1 MYFNH
6 ADYNSGSNLTFEVE
20 PDFGIQTS
28 AIYGNDVQESYGGK
42 EYSDDRWG
50 GSKKN
55 TWSFTLSN
63 ISQTFKNNL
72 ESFRDTVSGSH
83 KTFTFNDG
91 STSHTVR
98 MSDDSLSFSEVSY
111 QRYSTSVKLRKQ
123 I

>member
-6 ADYNSGSNLTFEVE
+6 ADYDGGSNLVFDVE
-20 PDFGIQTS
+20 PDFGTTTN

-42 EYSDDRWG
+42 EYSDDRWA

-55 TWSFTLSN
+55 TWSFSLSN
-63 ISQTFKNNL
+63 ISSTFKDEL
-72 ESFRDTVSGSH
+72 ETFRDTVLGSH
-83 KTFTFNDG
+83 KTFTYNDG

-111 QRYSTSVKLRKQ
+111 QRYSTSVNLRKQ